1 MTIPKTFKTI
11 GEYLR
16 LLKLT
21 KPEYQKLFQENK
33 TLTDKLNLVQKEKKE
48 KITNKRQYKEGSE
61 SEEEEEDEPAEV
73 ESEPE
78 ETAEEKV
85 KKPKTIIVIKIS
97 R

>member
-48 KITNKRQYKEGSE
+48 KNNK
-61 SEEEEEDEPAEV
+61 
-73 ESEPE
+73 
-78 ETAEEKV
+78 
-85 KKPKTIIVIKIS
+85 
-97 R
+97 